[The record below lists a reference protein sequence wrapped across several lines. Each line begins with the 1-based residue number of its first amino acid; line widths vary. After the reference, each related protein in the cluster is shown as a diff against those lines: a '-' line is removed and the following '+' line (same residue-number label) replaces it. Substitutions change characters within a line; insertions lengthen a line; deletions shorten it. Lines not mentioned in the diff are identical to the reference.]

1 MTGVEMKGF
10 FMARTSDCELSY
22 EAGDRLLFV
31 TDQIGGP
38 QNPRAYGYRRM
49 QEVFS
54 NSVGSSAAAVVQ
66 ALEHS
71 VREWQGAQVRRDDV
85 TILCVDLCAG
95 APTLSLAADVTCGW
109 SLNLYFV
116 C

>member
-31 TDQIGGP
+31 TDGVTDQIGGP
-38 QNPRAYGYRRM
+38 QNPRAYGYKRM
-49 QEVFS
+49 QEVLS

-85 TILCVDLCAG
+85 TILCVDL
-95 APTLSLAADVTCGW
+95 
-109 SLNLYFV
+109 
-116 C
+116 

>member
-1 MTGVEMKGF
+1 MSG
-10 FMARTSDCELSY
+10 CELSY

-38 QNPRAYGYRRM
+38 QNPRAYGYKRM
-49 QEVFS
+49 QEVLS

-85 TILCVDLCAG
+85 TILCVDL
-95 APTLSLAADVTCGW
+95 
-109 SLNLYFV
+109 
-116 C
+116 

>member
-54 NSVGSSAAAVVQ
+54 NSVDSSAAAVVQ

-85 TILCVDLCAG
+85 TILCVDL
-95 APTLSLAADVTCGW
+95 
-109 SLNLYFV
+109 
-116 C
+116 

>member
-1 MTGVEMKGF
+1 MGRESPRSGISAKLESLT
-10 FMARTSDCELSY
+10 RTSGCELSY
-22 EAGDRLLFV
+22 EAGDRLLFVTDGV

-85 TILCVDLCAG
+85 TILCVDL
-95 APTLSLAADVTCGW
+95 
-109 SLNLYFV
+109 
-116 C
+116 